1 MAITRNFNGLD
12 VRFGTA
18 TPPAFTPKEV
28 GAQYFVTGDG
38 TSAATISEQWI
49 YSKDGWVE
57 IEVINPSPVA
67 TSHNALSDRSIADQ
81 HPISAITGLQAE
93 LDRII
98 DNVSITSPV
107 ANQAIVWNGTA
118 WVNSAVPAPSLTLND
133 LTNVDTVSPVADN
146 FLKFDGTK
154 WTNSPA
160 AAPSLTLNDLTN
172 VETAAPAT
180 GHYLRYNGTQWANQA
195 FPTIPTLSSNLTDFS
210 TYGYADN
217 TIPFWDTATSKW
229 KALTPVTAG
238 HVLKMGS
245 SEPEFGALNI
255 DALSDV
261 AITTPTTGQVLQWNG
276 TNWINSTFSVLN
288 TDQTVINTSGNGGL
302 SFNSSTSNVAVFT
315 PTGSITSLN
324 WTSVT
329 ASTVTDK
336 ASSLVLVIR
345 QGATAYMPSSYQIN
359 SSVVT
364 VRWAGNVTP
373 ATGKAN
379 GVDVITLNVIRAGSV
394 YTVFGQHVSFG

>member
-1 MAITRNFNGLD
+1 
-12 VRFGTA
+12 
-18 TPPAFTPKEV
+18 
-28 GAQYFVTGDG
+28 
-38 TSAATISEQWI
+38 
-49 YSKDGWVE
+49 
-57 IEVINPSPVA
+57 
-67 TSHNALSDRSIADQ
+67 
-81 HPISAITGLQAE
+81 
-93 LDRII
+93 
-98 DNVSITSPV
+98 
-107 ANQAIVWNGTA
+107 
-118 WVNSAVPAPSLTLND
+118 
-133 LTNVDTVSPVADN
+133 
-146 FLKFDGTK
+146 
-154 WTNSPA
+154 
-160 AAPSLTLNDLTN
+160 
-172 VETAAPAT
+172 
-180 GHYLRYNGTQWANQA
+180 
-195 FPTIPTLSSNLTDFS
+195 
-210 TYGYADN
+210 
-217 TIPFWDTATSKW
+217 
-229 KALTPVTAG
+229 
-238 HVLKMGS
+238 
-245 SEPEFGALNI
+245 
-255 DALSDV
+255 
-261 AITTPTTGQVLQWNG
+261 VLQWNG